1 MLFNSYEFLFLF
13 LPVTLAAFFAL
24 SSFKLLKAAA
34 AWLALVSLF
43 FYGYW
48 SPRYVVLLMASITLN
63 FAAGQAISKYRNSG
77 SAKNSYR
84 VLVLA
89 LVANLCG
96 LGYFKYANFFVDSIN
111 VAVHADLSLAQI
123 VLPIGISFFTFTQI
137 AYLVDTFRGKVQ
149 ESRFIPYTLFVTF
162 FPHLIAGP
170 VLHHAEMMPQFARDE
185 TYRFRLVNFVTGL
198 AFFSIGLFKKVVLAD
213 GIQPFVGPVFES
225 NLAHPLTLI
234 EAWGG
239 VLAYTLQLY
248 FDFSGYS
255 DMAIGLSKMI
265 NIDLPINFN
274 SPYKATNISE
284 FWRRWHMT
292 LSRFLRDYLYVA
304 LGGNRKGVWRR
315 YVNLVLTMLLGGLWH
330 GAGWTFV
337 IWGGL
342 HGFYLVINHLWQAVR
357 ARWLKQDMSR
367 STLTGRAASALLT
380 FLCVVVAWVFFRAT
394 SFEAAMAILRGMFG
408 LNGLMLPVDT
418 LIYLGQSA
426 PSMNS
431 WLSFGQ
437 MEAFGGQRQ
446 LAWIVALLVIVWIS
460 PNSQE
465 IISRLRVAGVSGSLR
480 MMHEFWGWFSI
491 GALVAFIFVLA
502 AINGSHGSSEFIY
515 FNF

>member
-24 SSFKLLKAAA
+24 SSFKFLKVAA

-48 SPRYVVLLMASITLN
+48 SPRYVLLLMASITFN
-63 FAAGQAISKYRNSG
+63 FFAGQAIAKYRNSERPQ
-77 SAKNSYR
+77 SSHR
-84 VLVLA
+84 ILVLA
-89 LVANLCG
+89 LVVNLG
-96 LGYFKYANFFVDSIN
+96 ALAYFKYANFLVDSIN
-111 VAVHADLSLAQI
+111 LAAHTNLTMAQI
-123 VLPIGISFFTFTQI
+123 ILPIGISFFTFTQI

-149 ESRFIPYTLFVTF
+149 ESRFIPYVLFVTF

-170 VLHHAEMMPQFARDE
+170 VLHHSEMMPQFARAD
-185 TYRFRLVNFVTGL
+185 TYRFNLGNFVTGL
-198 AFFSIGLFKKVVLAD
+198 AFFGMGLFKKVVLAD

-225 NLAHPLTLI
+225 DPAHSLTLI

-239 VLAYTLQLY
+239 ILAYTLQLY

-274 SPYKATNISE
+274 SPYKATNISQ

-304 LGGNRKGVWRR
+304 LGGNRRGVARR
-315 YVNLVLTMLLGGLWH
+315 YVNLLLTMLLGGLWH
-330 GAGWTFV
+330 GAGWTYV

-342 HGFYLVINHLWQAVR
+342 HGLYLVVNNLWQAVR
-357 ARWLKQDMSR
+357 ERVFKQDLSK
-367 STLTGRAASALLT
+367 STLAGRVASVLLT

-394 SFEAAMAILRGMFG
+394 SFDAAVGVLRGMFG
-408 LNGLMLPVDT
+408 LNGLLLPPQAQG
-418 LIYLGQSA
+418 YLGLASLSA
-426 PSMNS
+426 GS
-431 WLSFGQ
+431 WVSFGQ
-437 MEAFGGQRQ
+437 MEAFGGVRQ
-446 LAWIVALLVIVWIS
+446 IAWIACLLTIVWIC
-460 PNSQE
+460 PNSQAL
-465 IISRLRVAGVSGSLR
+465 IGRMRQAVTDARVTNVS
-480 MMHEFWGWFSI
+480 WGWFSM
-491 GALVAFIFVLA
+491 GALMAAVFVLA